1 MSFRNIANMI
11 DKTLKG
17 ENQGEKV
24 PMPSINSMINPLP
37 VFGYS
42 QLAQTAMKQTRVPIM
57 SDLSSRAQQVME
69 MVKKAQ
75 EKQ

>member
-17 ENQGEKV
+17 ENQSEKV
-24 PMPSINSMINPLP
+24 TMPSINSMINPLP

-42 QLAQTAMKQTRVPIM
+42 QMAQTAMRQTRNPIA
-57 SDLSSRAQQVME
+57 SNVLSNAQQVLE
-69 MVKKAQ
+69 MIKKTQ
-75 EKQ
+75 ENQ